1 MANNEKGIVDAI
13 KKVFMVLIIVAIV
26 YTWFLWCKEKPL
38 RFLYS
43 LIVLIVLYLV
53 YHLNAHPFEIL
64 PN

>member
-43 LIVLIVLYLV
+43 LVVLIVLYLV
-53 YHLNAHPFEIL
+53 YQLNAHPFEIL
-64 PN
+64 TN